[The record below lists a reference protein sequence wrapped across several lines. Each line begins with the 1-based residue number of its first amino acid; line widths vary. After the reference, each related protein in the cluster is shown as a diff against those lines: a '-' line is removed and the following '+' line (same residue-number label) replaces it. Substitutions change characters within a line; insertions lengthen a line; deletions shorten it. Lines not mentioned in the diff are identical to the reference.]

1 MKTKNE
7 KKYYLC
13 TLISENKSL
22 QHPLPRKCF
31 SEKAKNAEREKRKG
45 GNKGRKRRKTKGKDL
60 SKKKKKKQA
69 M

>member
-45 GNKGRKRRKTKGKDL
+45 EKEGKPKGKT
-60 SKKKKKKQA
+60 
-69 M
+69 